1 MIMSQRVCAS
11 VYCEIGPESANG
23 NLPLL
28 LSGVSVYDYVLG
40 LAVDVHIEVPL
51 HGGCGRGCEGSE
63 RGVRCFLRS
72 R

>member
-1 MIMSQRVCAS
+1 MSQRVCAS
-11 VYCEIGPESANG
+11 VYCQICPESENG
-23 NLPLL
+23 NLPFL

-63 RGVRCFLRS
+63 GGVRCFLRS